1 MFVPVIITTNV
12 IKIITLSTVVCS
24 MIPLPP
30 AYPFPL
36 VKDAHQGATGPPWR
50 VAFMLNTSQFFFQ
63 SDETQSKGDHHQQ
76 PPPRQT
82 GRRRALLPHT
92 LHTPLFH
99 TPPLHMPVTWHPSN
113 TFTCK
118 LTLYPYTYILYS
130 SSPHA
135 CHLAPPPTKKKHL
148 HLLTNTTPTHT
159 FIPYSPP
166 HSCHPNPH
174 PQKKHL

>member
-50 VAFMLNTSQFFFQ
+50 VAFMLNPSQFFFQ
-63 SDETQSKGDHHQQ
+63 SDETQSKGDHHHQQ

-118 LTLYPYTYILYS
+118 LTPPLHLYPILVLS
-130 SSPHA
+130 TCLSPRT
-135 CHLAPPPTKKKHL
+135 PPPKKIPL
-148 HLLTNTTPTHT
+148 HL
-159 FIPYSPP
+159 
-166 HSCHPNPH
+166 
-174 PQKKHL
+174 